1 MKQCSSVRLRIHSK
15 FLERLSI
22 LQRFWAYPT
31 TPRQKVWMV
40 YPPVIQHN
48 YRKRP
53 MYGWSTY
60 LKNHKWWFSIVMV
73 QIGRGYHDSST
84 SPIIW
89 LRNSSRSSTLL
100 LSYGHMDTPIAQ
112 LTGFPGSGL
121 RRMNS
126 PSVHSWRPPWRCH
139 AGCRWRSRDIP
150 TGLRNGCL
158 FFNDFMANH
167 EKLWLMGF
175 NRMWALSS
183 QITFWQSSSVHWKST
198 IFNLQIIYESTFT
211 GCEVRLPEGNLKA
224 S

>member
-31 TPRQKVWMV
+31 TSRQKVWMV

-89 LRNSSRSSTLL
+89 LRNSSRSSTLRAT
-100 LSYGHMDTPIAQ
+100 GTWIA
-112 LTGFPGSGL
+112 
-121 RRMNS
+121 
-126 PSVHSWRPPWRCH
+126 PS
-139 AGCRWRSRDIP
+139 
-150 TGLRNGCL
+150 
-158 FFNDFMANH
+158 
-167 EKLWLMGF
+167 
-175 NRMWALSS
+175 LSS
-183 QITFWQSSSVHWKST
+183 LGFQAQ
-198 IFNLQIIYESTFT
+198 
-211 GCEVRLPEGNLKA
+211 GCEEWILHPCILGGPPGDAKRGVDGDPDRHPSRTSRRCLVL
-224 S
+224 